1 MSAHHHR
8 EDDAVEHDI
17 VLTDEVHQS
26 GVLILPPFLPA
37 APFLGLTVA
46 QLLCVRHIADGRI
59 EPHVEHLTVGTLH
72 RNRNTPVKVACHGA
86 GLQIHVEPTLTLSIH
101 IRSPL
106 LMLLENPLLQPLLI
120 LVQGQIPV
128 LRLLQ
133 HGRRTRDGR
142 FRIDELGRREVTTAF
157 LALVAIGT
165 LVMTVRALTC
175 HVTVGQELLR
185 LLVVE
190 LCSRFL
196 RQLPLIIEFAEPFG
210 GKLMMRL
217 RCCSAVYIERDTE
230 LLEALLDHLMV
241 AVHHILRSDTLLTG
255 TNRDGHTMLIRTTNK
270 QHLALLQS

>member
-1 MSAHHHR
+1 
-8 EDDAVEHDI
+8 
-17 VLTDEVHQS
+17 
-26 GVLILPPFLPA
+26 
-37 APFLGLTVA
+37 
-46 QLLCVRHIADGRI
+46 
-59 EPHVEHLTVGTLH
+59 
-72 RNRNTPVKVACHGA
+72 
-86 GLQIHVEPTLTLSIH
+86 
-101 IRSPL
+101 
-106 LMLLENPLLQPLLI
+106 MLLENPLLQPLLI

-165 LVMTVRALTC
+165 LVMTVRALAR
-175 HVTVGQELLR
+175 HIAVGQELLR

-217 RCCSAVYIERDTE
+217 RCCPAVYIERDAE
-230 LLEALLDHLMV
+230 FLEALLDHLMV
-241 AVHHILRSDTLLTG
+241 AVHHILRGDTLLTG
-255 TNRDGHTMLIRTTNK
+255 TNRDGHTMLIRTTDK
-270 QHLALLQS
+270 QHLALLQSQVAHIDICRHIYTGQVTDMNTTIGVGQCRRHRRSLESLVLFHFYLFWVQRYKDFVNNRYISSPFCSLRYRFLWPLARYAVRVLAGRTQPRGHSRKKEGKACWS